1 MNPPEPAA
9 FVVERGSNGG
19 SGAGG
24 FVREISSSG
33 GSGSSSRVSPLDANG
48 NKLERWASLAWRDLT
63 VSLDGKNKVI
73 QSLTG
78 YATPGTLTAIMGP
91 SCCGKNHL
99 LKALAGRFPSHAKV
113 YGEVLLNGR
122 PRYLKYGTYAYVSK
136 GEQLI
141 ETLTVRETLY
151 NAALLQ
157 LPKCTPCSEKT
168 AVVDS
173 AISSMELEGYGSI
186 PVGGSFLVKG
196 LTPGERKRLTIAME
210 LLTRPT
216 LIFCDEPIDNLDS
229 VSAFLLVASLKKLAS
244 NGCTVVITTERTCT
258 EVFHLLTTICLLSK
272 GKAIFFGDTAACLE
286 LFASAGFPCP
296 SLQNPTDHFLRALNA
311 EFEKVN
317 RITKLNQAS
326 KLDASVITRT
336 LETTYNASNEAAVV
350 EALVHQLSEK
360 EGPFLKSRG
369 QASFTTRVAAVTYR
383 SFLNMSRCFTYFWL
397 RFLLYLPL
405 SVCIATIFYG
415 LGDSPQLVTVR
426 ASAIFAMVSFFSLLA
441 IAGVPA
447 LAKDIKVYRRERK
460 NDHTSAGV
468 FVLAN
473 FVSSSPY
480 LLLVSAVCSSVCYF
494 FMDFQSQFGRFV
506 YFVVTIFLCLAIVE
520 ALLLVITSITLNVFA
535 AILVATTIQVLMMLS
550 GGHFRELDQVP
561 KTVWK
566 YPASYAAFHTYA
578 VEGILENEYSSRRD
592 FLRQRY
598 ASWDSSSGK
607 WMDLWIL
614 AAMALAYRILLYFS
628 LLLCR
633 KSSTNNGH
641 KTKP

>member
-1 MNPPEPAA
+1 MSTSTITNPPEPAA

-326 KLDASVITRT
+326 KLFSRASPWRRLDASVITRT

-480 LLLVSAVCSSVCYF
+480 LLLVSAVCSSVTY
-494 FMDFQSQFGRFV
+494 S
-506 YFVVTIFLCLAIVE
+506 
-520 ALLLVITSITLNVFA
+520 LLL
-535 AILVATTIQVLMMLS
+535 QVLMMLS